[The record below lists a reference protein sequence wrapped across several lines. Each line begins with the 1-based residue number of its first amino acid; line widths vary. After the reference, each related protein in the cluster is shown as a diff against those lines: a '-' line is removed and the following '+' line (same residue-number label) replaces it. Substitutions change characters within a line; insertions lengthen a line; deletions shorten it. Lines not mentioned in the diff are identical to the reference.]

1 MRNLEHPTLPE
12 LVWLVGSPDD
22 GRLLLRVDLYL
33 QLNHVPSHR
42 RSLLCPNPIKSL
54 YFWPSEETFSC
65 YGWGGVGGV
74 QDLPRWEVGEC
85 TLMLSL
91 LICNA
96 DVSHRYLKSLS
107 LLYSCNIRICL
118 VFSEQV
124 QFC

>member
-65 YGWGGVGGV
+65 YGWGGVGGGTGPPQV
-74 QDLPRWEVGEC
+74 GGGRVHPHALPLNMQR
-85 TLMLSL
+85 
-91 LICNA
+91 
-96 DVSHRYLKSLS
+96 
-107 LLYSCNIRICL
+107 
-118 VFSEQV
+118 
-124 QFC
+124 